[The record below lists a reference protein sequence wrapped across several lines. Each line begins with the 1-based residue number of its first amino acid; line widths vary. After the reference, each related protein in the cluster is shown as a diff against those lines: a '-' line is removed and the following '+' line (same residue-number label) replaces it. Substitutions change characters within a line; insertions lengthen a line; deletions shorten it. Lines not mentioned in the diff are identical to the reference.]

1 MDWLRNAL
9 STSCCTLACI
19 CVKLVFLV
27 FSWWMSKLAYLTQNY
42 VWHSDKT
49 ERYLL
54 HKPFP
59 CHCATWTPKVKRE
72 EKHKICSLSGLYF
85 HRLHTTNRSIVWPD
99 GMWFVLSTP
108 FTWLVKFSDE
118 HDFNACLCWCFDEFL
133 ALSNYCAHCHWI
145 CNFCVWACFCLCLSF
160 CLFDFVLELI
170 GFVFR
175 FEDLCCDYVQHN
187 VLCNESEFSG
197 VCVIQTVGSPVTRQ
211 GLNCF
216 ICQHSW
222 KQLLARC
229 IYKCQAIMFLA
240 QISLCIYIFIWNI
253 PPWIKW

>member
-1 MDWLRNAL
+1 
-9 STSCCTLACI
+9 
-19 CVKLVFLV
+19 
-27 FSWWMSKLAYLTQNY
+27 MSKLAYLTQNY

-85 HRLHTTNRSIVWPD
+85 HRLHTKNRIILWTYIMD
-99 GMWFVLSTP
+99 CIWFTLSTL

-133 ALSNYCAHCHWI
+133 ALLSDYCAHCHWI
-145 CNFCVWACFCLCLSF
+145 SNDCVWACFCLCLSL
-160 CLFDFVLELI
+160 CLLDFVLELV

-175 FEDLCCDYVQHN
+175 FEDFLALCCDYVQHN
-187 VLCNESEFSG
+187 VLCNESEFST

-216 ICQHSW
+216 FFLCQHSW
-222 KQLLARC
+222 KQLLALCTYTNARLSC
-229 IYKCQAIMFLA
+229 
-240 QISLCIYIFIWNI
+240 SLHKYVFVLYIFIWNI